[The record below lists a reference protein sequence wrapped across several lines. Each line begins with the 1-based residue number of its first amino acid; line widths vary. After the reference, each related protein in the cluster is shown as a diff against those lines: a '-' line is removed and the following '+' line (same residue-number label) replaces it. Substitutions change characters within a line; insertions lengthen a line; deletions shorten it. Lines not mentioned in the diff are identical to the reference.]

1 MSSISP
7 VEVPWAQ
14 ILGRAA
20 ARPEPILIPEA
31 AGRCVLVTGA
41 GGFIGSEM
49 VRALIR
55 SGAAR
60 IVLLD
65 ICELHLFEIAAEMER
80 CGYAERSVAVLGSV
94 CDRALLDEVFGRYRL
109 EVVIHAAALKH
120 VPLMEVNP
128 LAAIESNALA
138 TWCVAVSAE
147 KFGAR
152 QMVLVSTDKAVAP
165 RSIMGAAK
173 RIAELVMLEPAHVRR
188 TAVRLVNVIGSPGSV
203 GPLFAEQIARG
214 GPVTVTHPDARRYFV
229 TLEET
234 IALLGQ
240 AMSAGAGVLVPEPG
254 DAMRITELAQ
264 RMIAASGREVAIAY
278 TGERPGDKLDEA
290 LVSRTERLDGAATA
304 GLRRVESLTA
314 PNLEVLLTALEAAV
328 AARDFRVALNVV
340 CDLIPD
346 YEPSAMVRGAAGQ
359 PVRAGR

>member
-20 ARPEPILIPEA
+20 ADPEPIAIPEV

-49 VRALIR
+49 VGALSR

-65 ICELHLFEIAAEMER
+65 VCELHLFEIAAEMER
-80 CGYAERSVAVLGSV
+80 CGLAERSVAMLGSV
-94 CDRALLDEVFGRYRL
+94 CDHALLDEVFGRYRP
-109 EVVIHAAALKH
+109 ECVIHAAALKH

-128 LAAIESNALA
+128 LAAIEINALG
-138 TWCVAVSAE
+138 TWRVAAAAE
-147 KFGAR
+147 KFGTR
-152 QMVLVSTDKAVAP
+152 QIVLVSTDKAVAP

-173 RIAELVMLEPAHVRR
+173 RIAELVMLAQGRVQR

-214 GPVTVTHPDARRYFV
+214 GPVTVTHPEARRYFV

-240 AMSAGAGVLVPEPG
+240 AMSAGPGVLVPEPG
-254 DAMRITELAQ
+254 DAMRITELAE
-264 RMIAASGREVAIAY
+264 RMIAVSGREVAIAY
-278 TGERPGDKLDEA
+278 TRERPGDKLDEV
-290 LVSRTERLDGAATA
+290 LVSGTERLSGVATA
-304 GLRRVESLTA
+304 GLRRVESPA
-314 PNLEVLLTALEAAV
+314 AANLEAQLTALEAAV
-328 AARDFRVALNVV
+328 AARDLGAAVTVV
-340 CDLIPD
+340 CDMVPD
-346 YEPSAMVRGAAGQ
+346 YEPSATVRGAAAQ
-359 PVRAGR
+359 PAQAGR